1 MTMPDRAVVFAKV
14 GAALTSVLEDTSVDI
29 RPEHHLVDDLGFD
42 SVNVASL
49 TIALEDQFD
58 DVLLL
63 NDWIA
68 SANSPSDLTVDSLVD
83 YLVGVL
89 AEAG

>member
-1 MTMPDRAVVFAKV
+1 MVMRERSEVLAKV
-14 GAALTSVLEDTSVDI
+14 CAALRSVLDDGEADVQPQH
-29 RPEHHLVDDLGFD
+29 RLVDDLGFD

-49 TIALEDQFD
+49 TIALEDEFD
-58 DVLLL
+58 DLLLL

-83 YLVGVL
+83 YVRGVL

>member
-1 MTMPDRAVVFAKV
+1 MLDRDVVFAKV
-14 GAALTSVLEDTSVDI
+14 RTALTNVLEDESIDV

-49 TIALEDQFD
+49 TIALEDEFD

-83 YLVGVL
+83 YLVGLL
-89 AEAG
+89 AETA